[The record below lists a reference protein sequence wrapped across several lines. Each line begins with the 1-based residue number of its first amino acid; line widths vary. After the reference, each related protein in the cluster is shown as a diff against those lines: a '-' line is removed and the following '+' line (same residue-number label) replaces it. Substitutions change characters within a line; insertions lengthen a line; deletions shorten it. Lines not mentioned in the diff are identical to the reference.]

1 MTLAASDWAAIVG
14 YLLITLILGLYFRGR
29 SGKSTEDYFVS
40 GRNVSWWLAGTS
52 MVATTFAA
60 DTPLVVTGL
69 VYANGV
75 AGNWLWWSFLP
86 SGMMTV
92 FLFARL
98 WRRSGLITDV
108 QFAEMRYS
116 GKPAAFLRGFRAVYL
131 GLLMNC
137 LILGWVTKAMV
148 NIISTSMGIS
158 DFKALLICVFFLM
171 PFTGIYVSLGGLW
184 GVLWTDLF
192 QFVLKMAIVISVAWY
207 GVRAVGGM
215 PQLLAKLAERRA
227 ALGSGAS
234 DITALLPDFS
244 RGLTGEALWTL
255 PVITF
260 AVHLAV
266 QWWAFWYPG
275 AEPGGGGYIAQR
287 IFSAKDERNGLL
299 SVLWFNLA
307 HYALRPWPWILTAL
321 VAVILYPNLA
331 QPERGFMLVAIH
343 QTPHALL
350 GILLAGFMAAFMST
364 VATQLNWGSSYL
376 IEDFYRRFL
385 KKEGSELHFVNAS
398 RLATAFLVL
407 AAAAVAWQLTSVSA
421 GWKIVL
427 ELGAGTGGVYLLR
440 WYWWRVNA
448 WSEISAM
455 LAAMITTLML
465 HSSALWNALI
475 GRPQPFSGSDPV
487 IFAKTTLC
495 TTGITTLVWVAVT
508 LFTAA
513 EPNDTLVRF
522 YTKVRPQITGWQPVA
537 KLAGEVPVTH
547 DLGRNLLSWILGC
560 VLIYSA
566 LFSIG
571 KLCFGFY
578 LEGLLLAVLAIASA
592 LVISRLMPKPAEWPC
607 SSRWVPRLD
616 PRRVR
621 FLHRSFSLRYAC
633 SPVRRNQER
642 NRSHHNRDARHA
654 ACRGAAIR
662 PACGPLRAAH
672 SADGQRNLFFHH
684 RGFVRFF
691 SQLHGLY
698 FPARA
703 VWNRNGR
710 RMGCWRVAGD
720 GSCAGALARNPQWN
734 PAEWLFDRISAGGD
748 GRTVSLTRV
757 GVASPVL
764 DRRAARATR
773 ALHPDESAG
782 IRGVE
787 AAPRC
792 EHRASF
798 AYRGGRVEALRL
810 SRCAHDL
817 HDVPISR
824 NAGSLSGLSERSAQD
839 FQRNGSQYRDDL

>member
-1 MTLAASDWAAIVG
+1 LHLTAADWAAIVG
-14 YLLITLILGLYFRGR
+14 YLLVMLAMGLYFRGR

-60 DTPLVVTGL
+60 DTPLVVSGL
-69 VYANGV
+69 VYTQGV

-148 NIISTSMGIS
+148 NIISTALGVS
-158 DFKALLICVFFLM
+158 DGKALAICVFFLM

-184 GVLWTDLF
+184 GVLWTDLV
-192 QFVLKMAIVISVAWY
+192 QFVLKMGIVTGVAWY
-207 GVRAVGGM
+207 GVHAAGGM
-215 PQLLAKLAERRA
+215 QQLLATLAARRA
-227 ALGSGAS
+227 AAGPGAS

-260 AVHLAV
+260 VVHLAV

-321 VAVILYPNLA
+321 AAVVLYPDLA
-331 QPERGFMLVAIH
+331 QPEKGYMLVATR

-376 IEDFYRRFL
+376 VEDFYRRFL
-385 KKEGSELHFVNAS
+385 NKKGSESHYVNAS
-398 RLATAFLVL
+398 RIATVFLVL
-407 AAAAVAWQLTSVSA
+407 AAAGVAWNLQSVGG

-455 LAAMITTLML
+455 TA
-465 HSSALWNALI
+465 ALI
-475 GRPQPFSGSDPV
+475 AALTLNSSVLWMSLLGRPQPFSGSDPV
-487 IFAKTTLC
+487 IFAKSTLC
-495 TTGITTLVWVAVT
+495 TTGFTTLVWLAVT
-508 LFTAA
+508 FFTDA
-513 EPNDTLVRF
+513 EPAEILVAF
-522 YTKVRPQITGWQPVA
+522 YRKVRPQITGWKPIA
-537 KLAGEVPVTH
+537 KLAGDEPVTR
-547 DLGRNLLSWILGC
+547 DLGRNLMSWIVGC
-560 VLIYSA
+560 VLVYST
-566 LFSIG
+566 LFAIG
-571 KLCFGFY
+571 EFCFGRF
-578 LEGLLLAVLAIASA
+578 AIGGALA
-592 LVISRLMPKPAEWPC
+592 LVAIVCGVVIWRLMPE
-607 SSRWVPRLD
+607 
-616 PRRVR
+616 
-621 FLHRSFSLRYAC
+621 
-633 SPVRRNQER
+633 
-642 NRSHHNRDARHA
+642 
-654 ACRGAAIR
+654 
-662 PACGPLRAAH
+662 
-672 SADGQRNLFFHH
+672 SADWQ
-684 RGFVRFF
+684 
-691 SQLHGLY
+691 
-698 FPARA
+698 
-703 VWNRNGR
+703 
-710 RMGCWRVAGD
+710 
-720 GSCAGALARNPQWN
+720 
-734 PAEWLFDRISAGGD
+734 E
-748 GRTVSLTRV
+748 T
-757 GVASPVL
+757 
-764 DRRAARATR
+764 
-773 ALHPDESAG
+773 
-782 IRGVE
+782 
-787 AAPRC
+787 
-792 EHRASF
+792 
-798 AYRGGRVEALRL
+798 
-810 SRCAHDL
+810 
-817 HDVPISR
+817 
-824 NAGSLSGLSERSAQD
+824 
-839 FQRNGSQYRDDL
+839 

>member
-1 MTLAASDWAAIVG
+1 LHLTAADWAAIVG
-14 YLLITLILGLYFRGR
+14 YLLVMLAMGLYFRGR

-60 DTPLVVTGL
+60 DTPLVVSGL
-69 VYANGV
+69 VYTQGV

-148 NIISTSMGIS
+148 NIISTALGVS
-158 DFKALLICVFFLM
+158 DAKALAICVFFLM

-184 GVLWTDLF
+184 GVLWTDLV
-192 QFVLKMAIVISVAWY
+192 QFVLKMSIVTGVAWY
-207 GVRAVGGM
+207 GVHAAGGM
-215 PQLLAKLAERRA
+215 QQLLATLAARRA
-227 ALGSGAS
+227 AAGPGAS

-260 AVHLAV
+260 VVHLAV

-321 VAVILYPNLA
+321 AAVVLYPNLA
-331 QPERGFMLVAIH
+331 QPEKGYMLVATR

-376 IEDFYRRFL
+376 VEDFYRRFL
-385 KKEGSELHFVNAS
+385 NKKGSESHYVNAS
-398 RLATAFLVL
+398 RIATVFLVL
-407 AAAAVAWQLTSVSA
+407 AAAGVAWNLQSVGD

-455 LAAMITTLML
+455 TAALIAALTLN
-465 HSSALWNALI
+465 SSALWMSLV

-487 IFAKTTLC
+487 IFAKSTLC
-495 TTGITTLVWVAVT
+495 TTAFTTLVWLAVT
-508 LFTAA
+508 FFTAA
-513 EPNDTLVRF
+513 EPSEILVAF
-522 YTKVRPQITGWQPVA
+522 YRKVRPQITGWKPIA
-537 KLAGEVPVTH
+537 KLVGDEPVTR
-547 DLGRNLLSWILGC
+547 DLGRNLISWIVGC
-560 VLIYSA
+560 VLVYST
-566 LFSIG
+566 LFAIG
-571 KLCFGFY
+571 ELCFGRFAMGGA
-578 LEGLLLAVLAIASA
+578 LA
-592 LVISRLMPKPAEWPC
+592 LVAVVCGVVIWRLMPE
-607 SSRWVPRLD
+607 
-616 PRRVR
+616 
-621 FLHRSFSLRYAC
+621 
-633 SPVRRNQER
+633 
-642 NRSHHNRDARHA
+642 
-654 ACRGAAIR
+654 
-662 PACGPLRAAH
+662 
-672 SADGQRNLFFHH
+672 SADWQ
-684 RGFVRFF
+684 
-691 SQLHGLY
+691 
-698 FPARA
+698 
-703 VWNRNGR
+703 
-710 RMGCWRVAGD
+710 
-720 GSCAGALARNPQWN
+720 
-734 PAEWLFDRISAGGD
+734 E
-748 GRTVSLTRV
+748 T
-757 GVASPVL
+757 
-764 DRRAARATR
+764 
-773 ALHPDESAG
+773 
-782 IRGVE
+782 
-787 AAPRC
+787 
-792 EHRASF
+792 
-798 AYRGGRVEALRL
+798 
-810 SRCAHDL
+810 
-817 HDVPISR
+817 
-824 NAGSLSGLSERSAQD
+824 
-839 FQRNGSQYRDDL
+839 